1 MIHNDEQETII
12 QFDPMD
18 DVVHFFSSM
27 PYMVRKYRKLAE
39 KNGIT
44 PIRDT
49 GDMIELDIPKS
60 RFTFGFR
67 RIVNYTEER
76 RAAQRERLIAVK
88 IAMEEAKQSDQT
100 S

>member
-1 MIHNDEQETII
+1 MIHTNEQETVI
-12 QFDPMD
+12 QFDPVD
-18 DVVHFFSSM
+18 DVVHLFSSM
-27 PYMVRKYRKLAE
+27 PYIVRKYRKLAE

-67 RIVNYTEER
+67 RTVNYTEEQ
-76 RAAQRERLIAVK
+76 RAAQRERLQAARIAR
-88 IAMEEAKQSDQT
+88 EEAKRSEQAS
-100 S
+100 